1 MGILGNPRRRG
12 ILSGRYQDVFEFR
25 GSSLWWV
32 QLGAKIH
39 YTIYGNDILI
49 GYLDARPKLESK
61 FRKFAQM
68 ARKVEKD
75 NVSEK
80 GVFWI
85 YLPCI
90 QRKLKTVFWNL

>member
-1 MGILGNPRRRG
+1 M
-12 ILSGRYQDVFEFR
+12 
-25 GSSLWWV
+25 
-32 QLGAKIH
+32 H
-39 YTIYGNDILI
+39 YTIHGNDILI
-49 GYLDARPKLESK
+49 RYLDAWPKLKSK

-90 QRKLKTVFWNL
+90 